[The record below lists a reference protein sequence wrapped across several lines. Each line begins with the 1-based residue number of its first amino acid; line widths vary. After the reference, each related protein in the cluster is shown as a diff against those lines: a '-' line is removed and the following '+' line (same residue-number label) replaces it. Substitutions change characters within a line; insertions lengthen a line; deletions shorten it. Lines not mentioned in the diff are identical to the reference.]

1 MDYLKMLEE
10 GLEKIPEKVK
20 VEERFKLPEPIIFYQ
35 GNKTVFANFKEF
47 VEIIRRDEK
56 HFAKFLFKEL
66 ATPGVIQNN
75 HLVFNSK
82 IRLNAL
88 KRKIE
93 EYLNN
98 FVYCRVCG
106 SPDTKLTKENR
117 FTFMVCE
124 ACGAKNP
131 IKKI

>member
-35 GNKTVFANFKEF
+35 GSKTVFANFKEF
-47 VEIIRRDEK
+47 IEIIRRDEK

-66 ATPGVIQNN
+66 ATPGTIQNN
-75 HLVFNSK
+75 QLVFNSK
-82 IRLNAL
+82 VRLNSL

-98 FVYCRVCG
+98 FVYCKVCG
-106 SPDTKLTKENR
+106 SPDTKLIKENR